1 MKKVVL
7 IIFIIFCSC
16 FSDNNEISIRGE
28 ISGLNNSNIY
38 LIKVYDNIVLDS
50 SKVVNEE
57 FNLTAYINEPREL
70 ALRIESK
77 DSKKSFSFF
86 SEPSSKIIFTTSIEK
101 FEFNGKIENSS
112 LNSEFEKLKIQL
124 NKYDEKDLEML
135 GQQIEASIE
144 QNKIKYDSLNKKR
157 IKLEQ
162 KKILFVV
169 NYCLNNNSNNLAPY
183 MAYKYK
189 ENISENFLKEIYKNL
204 SKDMKE
210 TYYGSRL
217 ISKP

>member
-1 MKKVVL
+1 MKKIIL

-16 FSDNNEISIRGE
+16 LSDNDEISIQGE

-38 LIKVYDNIVLDS
+38 LIKVDDNVVLDS

-57 FNLTAYINEPREL
+57 FNLTAYIYEPREL

-86 SEPSSKIIFTTSIEK
+86 SEPSSKMIFTSSKEK
-101 FEFNGKIENSS
+101 FEFNGEIKNSS
-112 LNSEFEKLKIQL
+112 LNSEFEKLKFQI
-124 NKYDEKDLEML
+124 NKYDEKDLEIL
-135 GQQIEASIE
+135 GKQIEASIE
-144 QNKIKYDSLNKKR
+144 QNKTKYDSLNKER
-157 IKLEQ
+157 IKLTQ

-169 NYCLNNNSNNLAPY
+169 NYCLNNNSNNLSPY

-189 ENISENFLKEIYKNL
+189 ENISEDFLKEIYKNL
-204 SKDMKE
+204 STDMKE

-217 ISKP
+217 ISTP